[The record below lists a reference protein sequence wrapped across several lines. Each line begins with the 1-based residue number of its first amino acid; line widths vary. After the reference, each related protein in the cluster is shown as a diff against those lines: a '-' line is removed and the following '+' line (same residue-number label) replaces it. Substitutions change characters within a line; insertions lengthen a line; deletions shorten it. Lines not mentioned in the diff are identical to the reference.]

1 MFQLYV
7 AGLKVFQLQFPSCT
21 CFYPQEQLSTTE
33 SALILVVLLAASLA
47 TQLLARTLSGRNTL
61 SPKVPVT
68 DSANQANGGV
78 SSLRSGPVSVKVS
91 DLRDMPIRVVPA
103 DGRYEVID
111 GFKRLDRWKQ
121 AGVKQVPA
129 LVECCSDGLSPKLL
143 LLAANSQK
151 RTITALDEARVVNS
165 LIEEDGLATRA
176 VANMLGRRKEWVI
189 GRRSLLRLS
198 SRAQELLSSGKINL
212 MVSRLLT
219 AISAEDQDDILAA
232 AQKHCLKMR
241 EIQLLI
247 QTWRSASDEEKP
259 GLLADPLFKRE
270 QPCSPSHSSRL
281 KALEAKL
288 SAIRNA
294 LDEFTSLIIPQDLV
308 GAEQRRL
315 QAICASIQNQINQMA
330 EGFKSETS
338 AVSQIPSENHQEILS
353 QPDVYADSEDL
364 DDESEFFPDGQVLSP
379 CNLTSSAI
387 LGCAL

>member
-1 MFQLYV
+1 MNKSSKKPRGY
-7 AGLKVFQLQFPSCT
+7 PSPMASEGIWSN
-21 CFYPQEQLSTTE
+21 FLFLPVDVIDTTW
-33 SALILVVLLAASLA
+33 A
-47 TQLLARTLSGRNTL
+47 
-61 SPKVPVT
+61 
-68 DSANQANGGV
+68 
-78 SSLRSGPVSVKVS
+78 SLRSGPVSVKAS
-91 DLRDMPIRVVPA
+91 ELRDMPIRVVSA

-165 LIEEDGLATRA
+165 LIEDDGLTVRA
-176 VANMLGRRKEWVI
+176 VANILGRRKEWVV

-198 SRAQELLSSGKINL
+198 SCAQELLSSGKINL

-219 AISAEDQDDILAA
+219 AISEEDQDAILTAA
-232 AQKHCLKMR
+232 EKHCLKMS

-294 LDEFTSLIIPQDLV
+294 LDEFSSLVIPQDLAA
-308 GAEQRRL
+308 AEQRRL
-315 QAICASIQNQINQMA
+315 QAICASVQNQINQMA
-330 EGFKSETS
+330 ESFKSESS
-338 AVSQIPSENHQEILS
+338 AVSQIPSESPQEIFS
-353 QPDVYADSEDL
+353 QADVYADSEDF
-364 DDESEFFPDGQVLSP
+364 DDESEFFPGVPVSSP
-379 CNLTSSAI
+379 CHLTSSTS
-387 LGCAL
+387 LGCKL